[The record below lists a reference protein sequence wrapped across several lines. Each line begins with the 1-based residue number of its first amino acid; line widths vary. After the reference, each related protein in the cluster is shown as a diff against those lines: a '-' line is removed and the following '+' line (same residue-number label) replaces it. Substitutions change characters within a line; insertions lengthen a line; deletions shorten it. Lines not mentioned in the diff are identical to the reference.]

1 MEYAKKV
8 ALVDPRLLDKPLF
21 ANPIGNVMRRLDD
34 EMRFILDRSDLNDR
48 EKVVLYNQVL
58 MRYNIFSDKS
68 SQQPVRATIDK
79 PPVKE
84 DEEENKE
91 KRTESGL
98 ENEIIDSVPKT
109 LNQKARRRLDKIKGT
124 VSWNYRGEMEY
135 RNLPVPGSNIFDL
148 VNDAL
153 RKRKSF
159 QPVGWK
165 IFARG
170 LNDMIAP
177 MDLIGN
183 PECWTYIQT
192 ATPSV
197 AGGAS
202 KETTPIAG
210 SSGRC
215 PSSSSSRIPR
225 VSSPLQH
232 KPYFK

>member
-1 MEYAKKV
+1 
-8 ALVDPRLLDKPLF
+8 
-21 ANPIGNVMRRLDD
+21 
-34 EMRFILDRSDLNDR
+34 
-48 EKVVLYNQVL
+48 

-68 SQQPVRATIDK
+68 SQQPVRVTIDK

-84 DEEENKE
+84 DEEEDKE

-109 LNQKARRRLDKIKGT
+109 LKQKARRLLDKIKGT
-124 VSWNYRGEMEY
+124 VSWNNRGEMMY
-135 RNLPVPGSNIFDL
+135 RNVPVPERNIVDL

-165 IFARG
+165 MFARG
-170 LNDMIAP
+170 LKDVNAP

-183 PECWTYIQT
+183 PERWTYIQT

-197 AGGAS
+197 TG

-210 SSGRC
+210 CRGRR

-225 VSSPLQH
+225 VSTPLQH
-232 KPYFK
+232 MRWDTY

>member
-1 MEYAKKV
+1 MY
-8 ALVDPRLLDKPLF
+8 
-21 ANPIGNVMRRLDD
+21 INV
-34 EMRFILDRSDLNDR
+34 
-48 EKVVLYNQVL
+48 
-58 MRYNIFSDKS
+58 
-68 SQQPVRATIDK
+68 PV
-79 PPVKE
+79 
-84 DEEENKE
+84 
-91 KRTESGL
+91 S
-98 ENEIIDSVPKT
+98 
-109 LNQKARRRLDKIKGT
+109 
-124 VSWNYRGEMEY
+124 
-135 RNLPVPGSNIFDL
+135 GSNIVDL

-153 RKRKSF
+153 KKRKSF

-183 PECWTYIQT
+183 PERWTYIQT

-202 KETTPIAG
+202 KETTPIAD
-210 SSGRC
+210 SSGRR

-232 KPYFK
+232 MRWDTY